1 MSKKGCLFK
10 LVGFWAVSLI
20 LLPRLGH
27 ALQQLA
33 WRILRPVTIGVR
45 VLMEQDGRVVLVW
58 HSYEELWYLPGGG
71 VKRKE
76 TLEAA
81 LRREAREE
89 LGAELGQLRLLGAYT
104 NFGEYKSDH
113 TLIFVCH
120 DFTLTGATGRE
131 IERFGLFD
139 MDALPEDVSPAT
151 RRRIEEY
158 RTGNLVPYVGMW

>member
-1 MSKKGCLFK
+1 MKP
-10 LVGFWAVSLI
+10 I
-20 LLPRLGH
+20 PRLQH
-27 ALQQLA
+27 ALESLKL
-33 WRILRPVTIGVR
+33 RILRPVTLGVR
-45 VLMEQDGRVVLVW
+45 VLMEKDGRVVLVW
-58 HSYEELWYLPGGG
+58 HTYEGLGYLPGGG
-71 VKRKE
+71 VEREE

-113 TLIFVCH
+113 SLIFVCH
-120 DFTLTGATGRE
+120 DFTMTGETGRE

-158 RTGNLVPYVGMW
+158 RTGTSVPYVGMW

>member
-1 MSKKGCLFK
+1 MKS
-10 LVGFWAVSLI
+10 V
-20 LLPRLGH
+20 PRLQHILEG
-27 ALQQLA
+27 LRL
-33 WRILRPVTIGVR
+33 RILRPVTLGVR
-45 VLMEQDGRVVLVW
+45 VLMEKDGRVVLVW
-58 HSYEELWYLPGGG
+58 HTYEGLGYLPGGG

-104 NFGEYKSDH
+104 SFGEYKSDH
-113 TLIFVCH
+113 SLIFVCH
-120 DFTLTGATGRE
+120 DFTLTGEMGRE

-158 RTGNLVPYVGMW
+158 RTGTSVPYVGMW

>member
-1 MSKKGCLFK
+1 MKP
-10 LVGFWAVSLI
+10 I
-20 LLPRLGH
+20 PRLRH
-27 ALQQLA
+27 TLERLKL
-33 WRILRPVTIGVR
+33 RILKPVTIGVR

-71 VKRKE
+71 VDRDE

-89 LGAELGQLRLLGAYT
+89 LGAELGQLRLLGAYS
-104 NFGEYKSDH
+104 NFAEYKSDH

-120 DFTLTGATGRE
+120 DFALAGAKGRE
-131 IERFGLFD
+131 IDRFGFFD
-139 MDALPEDVSPAT
+139 LEDLPEDISPAT

-158 RTGNLVPYVGMW
+158 RTGNVVPYVGMW